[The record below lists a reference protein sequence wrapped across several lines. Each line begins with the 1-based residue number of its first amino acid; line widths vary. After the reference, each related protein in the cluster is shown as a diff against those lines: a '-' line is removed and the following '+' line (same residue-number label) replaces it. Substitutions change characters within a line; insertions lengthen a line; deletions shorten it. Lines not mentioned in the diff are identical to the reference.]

1 MVSKNIVIDF
11 TEPRGGTFQ
20 KYNLLYSSKL
30 PIKGK
35 IFYNIPG
42 DVYCEKFF
50 LEAGEHKKFSS
61 YIDNSLNGAC
71 ASDIYRLEFL
81 PVGEGDA
88 AFSLQK
94 IDTEKPEP
102 SGNIISLENERFR
115 ISADL
120 HRGGGLCEIEDK
132 QNSDGLKNLLN
143 CYSTR
148 RLIQQSY
155 YGTVYP
161 PYSCETY
168 ENSRWP
174 YNPVQ
179 GGDRYGNKS
188 KIVDYNVSE
197 DCLYVK
203 CQPMDW
209 AQDNRIS
216 PSYME
221 NIYQLA
227 EDYIR
232 VSNRFIDFSGY
243 EHRMSQQELPS
254 FSVISYLDYFTFY
267 NGSAPWTEDAL
278 TGKGRLDFWE
288 NQGYFGN
295 RYFNVQEG
303 HTETWCA
310 WTAGELGFGIG
321 LYTPGVEFL
330 FAEHCG
336 FNASKDPA
344 DDACNYAAPI
354 CTLCLESYKPLEYG
368 YLITTGDLPSIR
380 ETFTKYKDF
389 QVNVS
394 FREFIQK
401 NNL

>member
-1 MVSKNIVIDF
+1 
-11 TEPRGGTFQ
+11 
-20 KYNLLYSSKL
+20 
-30 PIKGK
+30 
-35 IFYNIPG
+35 
-42 DVYCEKFF
+42 
-50 LEAGEHKKFSS
+50 
-61 YIDNSLNGAC
+61 
-71 ASDIYRLEFL
+71 
-81 PVGEGDA
+81 
-88 AFSLQK
+88 
-94 IDTEKPEP
+94 
-102 SGNIISLENERFR
+102 
-115 ISADL
+115 
-120 HRGGGLCEIEDK
+120 
-132 QNSDGLKNLLN
+132 
-143 CYSTR
+143 
-148 RLIQQSY
+148 
-155 YGTVYP
+155 
-161 PYSCETY
+161 
-168 ENSRWP
+168 
-174 YNPVQ
+174 
-179 GGDRYGNKS
+179 
-188 KIVDYNVSE
+188 
-197 DCLYVK
+197 
-203 CQPMDW
+203 
-209 AQDNRIS
+209 
-216 PSYME
+216 ME

-254 FSVISYLDYFTFY
+254 FYVISYLDYFTFY

-303 HTETWCA
+303 NTETWCA